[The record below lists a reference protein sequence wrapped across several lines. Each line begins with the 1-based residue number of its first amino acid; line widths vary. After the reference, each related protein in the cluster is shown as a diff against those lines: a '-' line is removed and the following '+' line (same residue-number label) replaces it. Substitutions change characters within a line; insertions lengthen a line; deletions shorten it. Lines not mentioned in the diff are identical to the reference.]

1 MERRDFLARSS
12 GVTAVALAAASGLPT
27 AIAQTAANA
36 PGWNKAAF
44 DSKTLLDA
52 AKAMGA
58 TSAPI
63 ENKDLLLRAPEIA
76 ENGNVV
82 RIGAQSNIA
91 GTTQIAFVVEKNP
104 SALAAMFEVL
114 AGTDANVET
123 NIKMGQ
129 SSNVF
134 ALAKAGDKYYYAVKE
149 VKVTLGGCGG

>member
-1 MERRDFLARSS
+1 MERRDFLHRS
-12 GVTAVALAAASGLPT
+12 GATAVAIAAVTVLP
-27 AIAQTAANA
+27 AAHAQNAVVNAA
-36 PGWNKAAF
+36 GWNKAAF
-44 DSKTLLDA
+44 DSKTLADA

-58 TSAPI
+58 TSPPI
-63 ENKDLLLRAPEIA
+63 ESKDLLLQAPEIA

-91 GTTQIAFVVEKNP
+91 NTTQIAFVVEKNP
-104 SALAAMFEVL
+104 SALAAMFDVPD
-114 AGTDANVET
+114 GTYANVST

-129 SSNVF
+129 SSNVY